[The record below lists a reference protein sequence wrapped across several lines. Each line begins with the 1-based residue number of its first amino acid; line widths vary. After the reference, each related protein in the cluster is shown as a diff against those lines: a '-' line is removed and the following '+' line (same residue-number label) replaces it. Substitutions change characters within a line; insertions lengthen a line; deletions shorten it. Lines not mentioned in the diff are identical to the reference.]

1 MTTTHQ
7 IALHCEQ
14 VFFGG
19 NWTASNLQDHL
30 ADVTWEEAIASVYEF
45 NTIATLTYHIYY
57 YIKVGLPVLQGAA
70 LDAHDKFS
78 FEHPPIA
85 SQEDWERFLAQIW
98 RDVRLFVAAV
108 RALPEER
115 LTEAFYDKKYGAY
128 YRNLQGTV
136 EHSHYHLGQLVLIK
150 KLIRREIA

>member
-1 MTTTHQ
+1 MSTTHQ

-19 NWTASNLQDHL
+19 NWTASNLQEHL
-30 ADVTWEEAIASVYEF
+30 ADVTWEEALTSVYDF

-57 YIKVGLPVLQGAA
+57 YIKVALPVFNGEA

-78 FEHPPIA
+78 FDHPPIT
-85 SQEDWERFLAQIW
+85 SSEDWERFKAEIW
-98 RDVRLFVAAV
+98 RDTKAFVEGV
-108 RALPEER
+108 RALPDH
-115 LTEAFYDKKYGAY
+115 LLPQDFSNKKYGSY
-128 YRNLQGTV
+128 YRNLLGTV

-150 KLIRREIA
+150 KIIRQL